1 MRRLARGSTILS
13 AHELLL
19 TQRAGA
25 ARPLRAHGRTT
36 FATRQICA
44 ALAYDY
50 MAHAHSP
57 DLAGLAR
64 PAQGAPG
71 QQSRV
76 RW

>member
-1 MRRLARGSTILS
+1 VRRLARGSTILS
-13 AHELLL
+13 AHESIL

-25 ARPLRAHGRTT
+25 ASSLRARDRIP
-36 FATRQICA
+36 FATRQIGA

-50 MAHAHSP
+50 MAHALSP

-64 PAQGAPG
+64 PAPSAPG
-71 QQSRV
+71 QPIRV